1 MFGRFSL
8 RRGAKTTERRPLR
21 LNDRRKG
28 VIFGERA
35 ILSGRC
41 IAMTNETDGY
51 GQLIL
56 QYGAL
61 AALVV
66 IGCLVAIGIGA
77 SVMGV

>member
-1 MFGRFSL
+1 M
-8 RRGAKTTERRPLR
+8 
-21 LNDRRKG
+21 
-28 VIFGERA
+28 IFGERA